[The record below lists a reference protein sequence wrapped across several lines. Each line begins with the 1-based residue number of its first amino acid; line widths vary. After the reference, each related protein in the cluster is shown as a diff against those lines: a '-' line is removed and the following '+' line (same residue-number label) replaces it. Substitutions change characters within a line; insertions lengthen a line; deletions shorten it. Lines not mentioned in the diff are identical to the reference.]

1 MTRIG
6 GTDAVKAQYLA
17 DFTALERT
25 GAVAGPV
32 WLQELRRSALDRFA
46 ELGFPTVRDEAWR
59 YTSVAPLL
67 EAGFRPVVVP
77 GHDGGADIEG
87 QGLLEQAAGPR
98 LVFVDGRYAPALSS
112 PGSGPR
118 PAGLR
123 VAGLAEA
130 LAENPALLQ
139 QHLGR
144 HASWERDGFTA
155 LNTAF
160 AGDGALVALPAGLRL
175 AAPVYLVFVAT
186 AGVLAQPRVLIV
198 AAPGSEATI
207 VQHYLG
213 AADHASLTSAVTEI
227 VIGEG
232 AVVQHHVLQEEGE
245 RALHVG
251 TVQVDQDRASSFR
264 SSVAVMGGR
273 LVRNNL
279 GVLLRGERATAQLD
293 GLYALAG
300 TQHVDNHVTVDHAA
314 PRCTSQQLYKGL
326 LDGRSRAVFN
336 GRILVRRDAQKT
348 DASQTNKSLLLT
360 EGPEVYS
367 KPQLEI
373 FADDVRCTHGAA
385 EGQIAEDAI
394 FYLESRGLREA
405 SARALLAYGF
415 AREVIERIPLEVIRA
430 RLDGLLQA
438 RLRAVRLEETM
449 R

>member
-1 MTRIG
+1 
-6 GTDAVKAQYLA
+6 
-17 DFTALERT
+17 
-25 GAVAGPV
+25 
-32 WLQELRRSALDRFA
+32 
-46 ELGFPTVRDEAWR
+46 
-59 YTSVAPLL
+59 
-67 EAGFRPVVVP
+67 
-77 GHDGGADIEG
+77 
-87 QGLLEQAAGPR
+87 
-98 LVFVDGRYAPALSS
+98 
-112 PGSGPR
+112 
-118 PAGLR
+118 
-123 VAGLAEA
+123 
-130 LAENPALLQ
+130 
-139 QHLGR
+139 
-144 HASWERDGFTA
+144 
-155 LNTAF
+155 
-160 AGDGALVALPAGLRL
+160 
-175 AAPVYLVFVAT
+175 
-186 AGVLAQPRVLIV
+186 
-198 AAPGSEATI
+198 
-207 VQHYLG
+207 
-213 AADHASLTSAVTEI
+213 
-227 VIGEG
+227 
-232 AVVQHHVLQEEGE
+232 VLQEEGE